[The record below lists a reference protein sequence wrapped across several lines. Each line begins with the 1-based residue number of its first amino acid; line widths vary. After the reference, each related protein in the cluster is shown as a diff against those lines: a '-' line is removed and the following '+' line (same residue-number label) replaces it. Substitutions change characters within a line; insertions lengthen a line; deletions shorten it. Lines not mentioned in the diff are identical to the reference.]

1 MLSGKLSEFCC
12 LLLSSR
18 LTHDVRSDTVIQS
31 ESFLPSPLE
40 PRTLPSFLGLAHIV
54 LSSGN
59 SMALHSLP
67 PAGAGVA
74 TCAVAGDASAQPHR
88 SAGSCSGDGGAR
100 VAFCSKAPLP
110 SSHRVHTHEATGTC
124 TKRLS
129 AAPGASFCPISPH
142 STNTS
147 LLRLLAE
154 LLPPTS
160 GCPSEHNFV
169 SPAISHCLSMK
180 FPLIP
185 ISAGSKT
192 VMALN

>member
-1 MLSGKLSEFCC
+1 M
-12 LLLSSR
+12 
-18 LTHDVRSDTVIQS
+18 
-31 ESFLPSPLE
+31 
-40 PRTLPSFLGLAHIV
+40 GLAHIV
-54 LSSGN
+54 LSSRN

-67 PAGAGVA
+67 PATAGDV

-88 SAGSCSGDGGAR
+88 SAGSCSGDGGGR
-100 VAFCSKAPLP
+100 MAFCSKAPLP
-110 SSHRVHTHEATGTC
+110 SPHRIHTHKARETC

-129 AAPGASFCPISPH
+129 ATPGASFCPISPQL
-142 STNTS
+142 TNTS

-180 FPLIP
+180 FPLVP